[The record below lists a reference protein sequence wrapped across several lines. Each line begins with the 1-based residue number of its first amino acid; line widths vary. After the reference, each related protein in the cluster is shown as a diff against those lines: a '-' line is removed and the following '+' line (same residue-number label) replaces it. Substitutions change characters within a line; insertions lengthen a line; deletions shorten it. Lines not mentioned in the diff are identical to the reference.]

1 LSVIREKALI
11 AAVMVGVVLLIV
23 LGVTSHVT
31 HDREEPPLA
40 LLEGPLRL
48 TAQNPETIH
57 NLLLGLRV
65 YHYRARPREQ
75 QTIDE
80 FFYDTADWRLHD
92 QKASLRLRIDTKP
105 SGKKKYTARLVA
117 MDTRGDESSEPIEL
131 LSASP
136 AALSEDLIS
145 NQWNLQLTKMMG
157 FDPEQ
162 FENVLRELGIAMD
175 DLALQLQGRLVR
187 DRFHVTDKGRTWFE
201 LDHEHWIFRRPSAKS
216 GSDEFEIHD
225 LVIELREH
233 QGTGELVRRAETM
246 EGFALSMYPLET
258 SDRLPSE
265 RAIIALRDR

>member
-11 AAVMVGVVLLIV
+11 TAGLVGVVLVIV
-23 LGVTSHVT
+23 LGVTLRLKRDS
-31 HDREEPPLA
+31 EEPPLA

-65 YHYRARPREQ
+65 YHYRARPRGQ
-75 QTIDE
+75 QTVDD

-92 QKASLRLRIDTKP
+92 QRASLRLRIGTKP

-136 AALSEDLIS
+136 IEFNEDLIS
-145 NQWNLQLTKMMG
+145 TKWDLQLTKMMG

-162 FENVLRELGIAMD
+162 FEEALRKLGIAVD

-201 LDHEHWIFRRPSAKS
+201 LDHEHWIFRRPSAKT

-233 QGTGELVRRAETM
+233 QGTGELVRRAGTM
-246 EGFALSMYPLET
+246 EEFALSMYPLET